1 MRVID
6 DGVVRTSTGTGLPS
20 MRSAPPL
27 FDSACLT
34 SLETWFAEVP
44 AISSLSTSLASC
56 VVVVTGTVVLVVV
69 GNCADDL
76 VVVTVVVRRF
86 GNVVVVI

>member
-56 VVVVTGTVVLVVV
+56 VVVVTGTVILVVV
-69 GNCADDL
+69 GTCAGDV
-76 VVVTVVVRRF
+76 VVVTEAVLRF
-86 GNVVVVI
+86 GNVVVVT